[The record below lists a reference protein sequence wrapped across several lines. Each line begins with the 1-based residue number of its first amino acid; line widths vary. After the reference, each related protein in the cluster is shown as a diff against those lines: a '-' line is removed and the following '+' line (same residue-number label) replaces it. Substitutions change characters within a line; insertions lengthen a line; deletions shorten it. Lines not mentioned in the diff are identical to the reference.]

1 MKNDGKV
8 IIIGGVSRLP
18 KELSQGE
25 SLQAIFAL
33 DSATGKVLEVSF
45 SPSVPIVEKLLAELI
60 VGTNIEDDGE
70 KVLESI
76 RLRLHHRSQKA
87 YMAAIR
93 DLIREYN
100 DFKYGSPKGPQAI
113 SVSGMEQ

>member
-1 MKNDGKV
+1 MKNAGNT

-25 SLQAIFAL
+25 SLQAVVEL
-33 DSATGKVLEVSF
+33 ESDTGKVVQVSF
-45 SPSVPIVEKLLAELI
+45 TPSPPIIEKMLSDIMIGMKLE
-60 VGTNIEDDGE
+60 EDGE
-70 KVLESI
+70 KMVESI
-76 RLRLHHRSQKA
+76 RVRLHHRSQKA

-100 DFKYGSPKGPQAI
+100 EFKYGSPKGPQAM
-113 SVSGMEQ
+113 SAREAD